1 MSVVATL
8 RRVRIGT
15 RLASGFGIILVVLGS
30 ALVAGNYVQQQNAV
44 GQVDALQAANDKVL
58 LASAMKAAT
67 LEAAV
72 AMRNIGLQSDVAG
85 TQREE
90 ARVKEQKRK
99 YLEARDRLVARGLN
113 AAEKRIV
120 ENVAELDRKMESPLE
135 QVVAQG
141 LMFNQEMAVRILATT
156 IDPLSQS
163 LFAEINQLVQVQQQS
178 VEATLASAAKAA
190 ERLKAMLYV
199 LGIAALAFAAACA
212 WVLTRSIV
220 APLRD
225 AVGIARDVAAGRL
238 ARHGQVSGRDEV
250 SQLLQALD
258 EMTRGLTA
266 IVGDVR
272 TGTEAVD
279 TASQEIAKANMDLS
293 SRTETQASFLEETAG
308 SLEEL
313 TATVGRN
320 ADHARQA
327 NELAVSA
334 SSIAA
339 KGGTVVG
346 KAVDTMAS
354 IKGSSSRIEN
364 IIGVIDGIAFQTNIL
379 ALNAAVEAARAG
391 AEGRGFAVVAAE
403 VRDLAQRSATAARET
418 KQLIGASVREIDA
431 GSTLIVEAGETM
443 RQIVSSVDDVARIV
457 GQIAKASAEQ
467 RLGIE
472 QVNSALGQM
481 DSMTQQNAAMVEQAA
496 AVAANLRDQA
506 GYLAKSISAFVV
518 EHDAQAGSG
527 LQPAP
532 QPERAGSSLERPRHP
547 VAALLPRAAQRTRR

>member
-1 MSVVATL
+1 
-8 RRVRIGT
+8 
-15 RLASGFGIILVVLGS
+15 
-30 ALVAGNYVQQQNAV
+30 
-44 GQVDALQAANDKVL
+44 
-58 LASAMKAAT
+58 
-67 LEAAV
+67 
-72 AMRNIGLQSDVAG
+72 
-85 TQREE
+85 
-90 ARVKEQKRK
+90 
-99 YLEARDRLVARGLN
+99 
-113 AAEKRIV
+113 
-120 ENVAELDRKMESPLE
+120 
-135 QVVAQG
+135 
-141 LMFNQEMAVRILATT
+141 VRILATT
-156 IDPLSQS
+156 IDPLSQN
-163 LFAEINQLVQVQQQS
+163 LLAEINQLVQLQQQS
-178 VEATLASAAKAA
+178 VEATLAAAAKAA

-199 LGIAALAFAAACA
+199 LGIAALAFGAACA

-238 ARHGQVSGRDEV
+238 ARHGRVSGRDEV
-250 SQLLQALD
+250 TQLLQALD

-272 TGTEAVD
+272 TGTQAVD

-334 SSIAA
+334 SSVAA

-354 IKGSSSRIEN
+354 IKGSSGRIEN

-418 KQLIGASVREIDA
+418 KQLISASVQEIDA

-532 QPERAGSSLERPRHP
+532 QPEGAGTALERPRHP
-547 VAALLPRAAQRTRR
+547 AAALLPGAAQRTRR